1 MAYIGKGVI
10 GVEHPSTSAL
20 TATTGTFSDA
30 LTASSTLTATAGA
43 SSNAVSLQSANFK
56 MTDLSTNAFYR
67 TGTFVPHWSTAN
79 VTTAY
84 ETDAFGSGS
93 YLTQAGTY
101 IRIGDLV
108 HANFNLRLDYSAAS
122 YANSAA
128 GGQSLSIYGLPFK
141 VKNVSTYFPE
151 TSTVYFHFAAQG
163 WEKMSLMGF
172 ATPDKRYVKFRY
184 STTNG
189 SVGEATIDHPFDPT
203 PRAHDSEMQFDIT
216 YETDEA

>member
-1 MAYIGKGVI
+1 L
-10 GVEHPSTSAL
+10 SAGDIIEIL
-20 TATTGTFSDA
+20 VYDVFNVADTVSAASGGTFSGGVTMGGA
-30 LTASSTLTATAGA
+30 L
-43 SSNAVSLQSANFK
+43 NLQSPNFK
-56 MTDLSTNAFYR
+56 MTDLTTNAFYR
-67 TGTFVPHWSTAN
+67 SGTFVPNWSTAN

-101 IRIGDLV
+101 IRIGNLV

-122 YANSAA
+122 YANGAA
-128 GGQSLSIYGLPFK
+128 GGQALSIYGLPFK

-151 TSTVYFHFAAQG
+151 TSTVYFHFSAQG
-163 WEKMSLMGF
+163 WEKMSLMGY
-172 ATPDKRYVKFRY
+172 ASPNNKYVLFRY

-189 SVGEATIDHPFDPT
+189 SVGVTTIDHPFDPT